1 MQVQLNPMQVQLNN
15 EEAQVAFGEALGRIL
30 QGRGLVYLEGE
41 LGAGKTTLT
50 RGILRAYG
58 HLGAVK
64 SPTYTLVEP
73 YELGAQRIYH
83 LDLYRLSDPEELEFI
98 GGRDVL
104 ADDALSIVEWP
115 SRGEGWLPAPDI
127 RLTLEVVAQ
136 GRLAS
141 LTAGSEQGRQM
152 LTSLESSLSKLSKVG
167 NVGTVSKVSSDHL
180 ENGVIQW
187 K

>member
-1 MQVQLNPMQVQLNN
+1 MQVQLDN
-15 EEAQVAFGEALGRIL
+15 EEAQVAFGEALGQAL
-30 QGRGLVYLEGE
+30 QGRGLIYLEGE

-58 HLGAVK
+58 HHGAVK
-64 SPTYTLVEP
+64 SPTYTLIEP
-73 YELGAQRIYH
+73 YELDSQRVYH

-104 ADDALSIVEWP
+104 ADDALCIIEWP
-115 SRGEGWLPAPDI
+115 SRGEGWLPTPDL
-127 RLTLEVVAQ
+127 RLVLKVAAQ
-136 GRLAS
+136 GRLVS
-141 LTAGSEQGRQM
+141 LTACSDLGTRILALLQRQIREE
-152 LTSLESSLSKLSKVG
+152 SKVCLESKI
-167 NVGTVSKVSSDHL
+167 SDDQL

>member
-1 MQVQLNPMQVQLNN
+1 MQVQLDS
-15 EEAQVAFGEALGRIL
+15 EEAQVAFGEALGQVL

-73 YELGAQRIYH
+73 YELGSQRVYH

-104 ADDALSIVEWP
+104 ADDALSIIEWP
-115 SRGEGWLPAPDI
+115 SRGEGWLPAPDL
-127 RLTLEVVAQ
+127 RLTLEVMDQ
-136 GRLAS
+136 GRLVS
-141 LTAGSEQGRQM
+141 LAPGSDQGERILAALQD
-152 LTSLESSLSKLSKVG
+152 SLSKASKL
-167 NVGTVSKVSSDHL
+167 SSDQL
-180 ENGVIQW
+180 ESGVIQW

>member
-1 MQVQLNPMQVQLNN
+1 MQVRLDN
-15 EEAQVAFGEALGRIL
+15 EEVQVTFGEALGQVL

-58 HLGAVK
+58 HQGAVK

-73 YELGAQRIYH
+73 YELGSQRIYH
-83 LDLYRLSDPEELEFI
+83 LDLYRLADPEELEFI

-104 ADDALSIVEWP
+104 ADDALSIIEWP
-115 SRGEGWLPAPDI
+115 SRGEGWLPVPDL
-127 RLTLEVVAQ
+127 RLTLEVVDQ
-136 GRLAS
+136 GRLVSLVAS
-141 LTAGSEQGRQM
+141 SDNGQRM
-152 LTSLESSLSKLSKVG
+152 LELLR
-167 NVGTVSKVSSDHL
+167 SKVSQEGFGQL

>member
-1 MQVQLNPMQVQLNN
+1 MQVQLDDEQ
-15 EEAQVAFGEALGRIL
+15 AQVAFGEALGQVL

-58 HLGAVK
+58 HQGAVK

-73 YELGAQRIYH
+73 YELGSQRIYH

-104 ADDALSIVEWP
+104 ADDAITIIEWP
-115 SRGEGWLPAPDI
+115 SRGEGWLPMPDL
-127 RLTLEVVAQ
+127 RLCLEVAIQ

-141 LTAGSEQGRQM
+141 LTASSDLGTRMLMLLQSLVSEVSKSSDDQ
-152 LTSLESSLSKLSKVG
+152 LES
-167 NVGTVSKVSSDHL
+167 
-180 ENGVIQW
+180 GVIQW

>member
-1 MQVQLNPMQVQLNN
+1 MQVQLDS
-15 EEAQVAFGEALGRIL
+15 EEAQVAFGNALGQVF

-73 YELGAQRIYH
+73 YDFGSQRIYH
-83 LDLYRLSDPEELEFI
+83 LDLYRLADPEELEYI
-98 GGRDVL
+98 GGRDLL
-104 ADDALSIVEWP
+104 ADDALCIIEWA
-115 SRGEGWLPAPDI
+115 SRGEGWLPPPDL
-127 RLTLEVVAQ
+127 RVVLTVVAN
-136 GRLAS
+136 GRVASLDASSEHGKQILEDVQRKLAS
-141 LTAGSEQGRQM
+141 CQR
-152 LTSLESSLSKLSKVG
+152 
-167 NVGTVSKVSSDHL
+167 